1 MKRFTQIFAI
11 LLGSAIV
18 LLGAPAQADD
28 SEVFN
33 NSAAIATG
41 IRPNVLFIIDTS
53 GSMDTKVNVFS
64 GSKTYTGDCP
74 AGRIYW
80 RLEDTKEPPDCK
92 GDQWVQVDNNRCRA
106 AYNGMQTSGWWRG
119 QLAM

>member
-11 LLGSAIV
+11 LLGSATV

-28 SEVFN
+28 SEVFT

-41 IRPNVLFIIDTS
+41 IRPNVMFIIDTS

-64 GSKTYTGDCP
+64 GTKTYTGDCP
-74 AGRIYW
+74 SGRVYW
-80 RLEDTKEPPDCK
+80 RTEDTKEPPIARATSGCPSTTTAAAP
-92 GDQWVQVDNNRCRA
+92 RTTACRA
-106 AYNGMQTSGWWRG
+106 AAGGAVPRPC
-119 QLAM
+119 